1 MGENCSHS
9 SGAIYSVTGTESGN
23 KVKHSDA
30 CVGSPKSC
38 HFALTWAPSSWFL
51 SQDGW
56 PPQGEGADV
65 FWLHQLV
72 ASVED
77 ISQAIFGAGEA
88 ERGHM
93 FGAAVIQVLW
103 DQFICCFTSS
113 QSGERYNIQ
122 ARKVSRSELSQPS

>member
-1 MGENCSHS
+1 M
-9 SGAIYSVTGTESGN
+9 
-23 KVKHSDA
+23 
-30 CVGSPKSC
+30 
-38 HFALTWAPSSWFL
+38 
-51 SQDGW
+51 
-56 PPQGEGADV
+56 